1 MITNQNS
8 FSVKLHHNNFDFL
21 RVVFAIT
28 VFLVHAA
35 VLSGNSF
42 LISLTKF
49 LSSEVAVKSFF
60 VVSGFLI
67 FMSYENS
74 RSISSYFSKRI
85 RRIYPAYLFL
95 ICLSV
100 LVGSFFT
107 ASSSSEYWSLATFR
121 YFASNLF
128 FLNFL
133 QPELPGLFLH
143 NPNTAVNGALWT
155 LKVEVMFY
163 LAVPLVAFCCMRW
176 NKMLVLLGLFLLS
189 IIYSE
194 ILFYFYSLKE
204 NGYLLELQ
212 RQLPGQLTFFLIGA
226 SGYYYFDYFKKYSL
240 SLLALAFVGYVFK
253 AYIPWLVFEPIAI
266 GILVIYFA
274 LVFPYFGNFGKYG
287 DFSYGIY
294 ILHFPILQ
302 FFISSHLFEN
312 NPLTFIT
319 VVAMTVLLF
328 SVLLWH
334 LIEKPFLKRGS
345 HYVAK

>member
-1 MITNQNS
+1 MILNQKTLPKR
-8 FSVKLHHNNFDFL
+8 FHQNNFDFL
-21 RVVFAIT
+21 RVLFAST
-28 VFLVHAA
+28 VFFVHAA
-35 VLSGNSF
+35 VLSGNDF
-42 LISLTKF
+42 LASLTKF

-67 FMSYENS
+67 LMSYENS
-74 RSISSYFSKRI
+74 KTITSYFLKRV

-107 ASSSSEYWSLATFR
+107 SSSSSEYWSLATLR

-133 QPELPGLFLH
+133 QPDLPGLFLH

-163 LAVPLVAFCCMRW
+163 LAVPLVAFSFMRW
-176 NKMLVLLGLFLLS
+176 NKMLVLFGLFALS

-194 ILFYFYSLKE
+194 TLFYLYSLSG

-212 RQLPGQLTFFLIGA
+212 RQLPGQLTFFIVGA
-226 SGYYYFDYFKKYSL
+226 AAYYYFNHFEKYSL
-240 SLLALAFVGYVFK
+240 SLVVVAVVTYLFK
-253 AYIPWLVFEPIAI
+253 ADLPWLIFEPLAI

-274 LVFPYFGNFGKYG
+274 LVFQYLGNFGKYG

-302 FFISSHLFEN
+302 LFIESHIFEN

-319 VVAMTVLLF
+319 VVAITVLF
-328 SVLLWH
+328 SSVLMWH
-334 LIEKPFLKRGS
+334 FIEKPFLKRGS